1 MLFDDHF
8 KIDANF
14 KIWTISS
21 TFNDSIM
28 RFIRSIA
35 NVATRHSICV
45 CVFKSCKSSKS

>member
-1 MLFDDHF
+1 MSFDDHF

-28 RFIRSIA
+28 RFISIA
-35 NVATRHSICV
+35 NVATL
-45 CVFKSCKSSKS
+45 